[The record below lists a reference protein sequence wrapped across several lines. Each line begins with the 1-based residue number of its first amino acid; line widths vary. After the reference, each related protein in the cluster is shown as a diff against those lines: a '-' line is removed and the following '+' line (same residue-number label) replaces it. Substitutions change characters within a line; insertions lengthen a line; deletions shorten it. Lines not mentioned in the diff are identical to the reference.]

1 MDFKLYTNAL
11 KAYTSDNGDMYVT
24 GTTSS
29 TIRDLHGDEMTTD
42 ALKSM
47 ADTAKQNMT
56 IWLNHNYNVPEDLF
70 GSVTDARI
78 VKRFDEASGE
88 EVYDLDIDIK
98 VCPEDENPEALRT
111 YKAIKRGVRLGL
123 SIGARIEQAS
133 KKKDKNTSVET
144 YVIERIRLLESS
156 VVGIPANQR
165 SYLQNAVKS
174 LRARGAQIREIEDAV
189 KAVEVEGEP
198 SAEKG
203 ALIDNLNDLLSNTIA
218 FYLKAHGSHWNV
230 VGEDFNEYHD
240 LFGEIYEDVQ
250 SAIDPLAEQIRKL
263 NGNTPAD
270 IRAFAAQAAQSVA
283 ADDADPE
290 SLAEAL
296 YASNEALLE
305 KIVASINEA
314 NTINQQGILN
324 FLAERQDAHQK
335 WSWQLRASLAPE
347 ESESEPA
354 ETPETPEQ
362 TEPQDVGVEKQ
373 KEDVPMDTTENAAVE
388 AVEEALPPV
397 PPSEVPA
404 EAAVEAPV
412 EETVVAEEVV
422 EKALPVTDR
431 CNSVMAE
438 LEAIHAEEPNAE
450 LQQCLKNAHGWVKHY
465 TELAA
470 APAPEEEAP
479 TAPGETP
486 AESEGDESK
495 PAFGKSAVDV
505 ADLAKS
511 ALDAAEAVR
520 AEVET
525 LKSALTVATAEK
537 AKVEADFEKAVAL
550 LEKAVAVPVGRKSGY
565 QPSSKTAS
573 KAVWLEPFVQRLL
586 DSHEE

>member
-1 MDFKLYTNAL
+1 MDFKLYTSAL
-11 KAYTSDNGDMYVT
+11 KAYTSDSGDMYVT

-78 VKRFDEASGE
+78 VKRLDEASGE

-123 SIGARIEQAS
+123 SIGARVEQAS
-133 KKKDKNTSVET
+133 KKKDKDTSAET

-174 LRARGAQIREIEDAV
+174 LRARGEEIEKINDAIDDSETIITSHRSTHIDSNTV
-189 KAVEVEGEP
+189 ILSEDSPNPEGAEVIEDREV
-198 SAEKG
+198 G
-203 ALIDNLNDLLSNTIA
+203 ALAT
-218 FYLKAHGSHWNV
+218 
-230 VGEDFNEYHD
+230 
-240 LFGEIYEDVQ
+240 
-250 SAIDPLAEQIRKL
+250 
-263 NGNTPAD
+263 
-270 IRAFAAQAAQSVA
+270 
-283 ADDADPE
+283 
-290 SLAEAL
+290 
-296 YASNEALLE
+296 
-305 KIVASINEA
+305 
-314 NTINQQGILN
+314 
-324 FLAERQDAHQK
+324 
-335 WSWQLRASLAPE
+335 
-347 ESESEPA
+347 SEPQMQ
-354 ETPETPEQ
+354 EE
-362 TEPQDVGVEKQ
+362 DKQ
-373 KEDVPMDTTENAAVE
+373 KENVAMDTTENAAVE

-404 EAAVEAPV
+404 EEPEAAVEAAVEAPA

-438 LEAIHAEEPNAE
+438 LEAIGAEEPNAE
-450 LQQCLKNAHGWVKHY
+450 LQQCLKNAHGWVRHY

-479 TAPGETP
+479 TAPEETP
-486 AESEGDESK
+486 AENEGDESK

-511 ALDAAEAVR
+511 ALDAAAAVR

-525 LKSALTVATAEK
+525 LKSALTVAAAEK